1 MTPVAPRVG
10 AAALFW
16 VVAIACLLACT
27 AMLAARMADRTKT
40 AWEDALR
47 TNIIALIAA
56 PDTPAGLEDAALALN
71 SVDQIENVR
80 IVTPQ
85 RVEALLRD
93 MGVDLAAKDLPAPRL
108 ITFDVTTAPSET
120 WKRRVE
126 AQLQAANLTIEIFG
140 RGPNVLRAAEEAR
153 KQADAT
159 LAIGALLAGAALL
172 TVGLVGRTRTALD
185 RFMIPPLADMGATR
199 GQVSR
204 MFASRSAVE
213 GFAAGALGAIGA
225 TAPLWWL
232 LTYPDRFGAPFNE
245 WARLLEWTDATPLA
259 GAPLLAALLAAAGS
273 RASSNRLYE
282 IAARRR

>member
-1 MTPVAPRVG
+1 MTPVAPRAG
-10 AAALFW
+10 GAALFW

-27 AMLAARMADRTKT
+27 AMLAARMADRTKS
-40 AWEDALR
+40 AWDAALR
-47 TNIIALIAA
+47 SNIIALITA

-71 SVDQIENVR
+71 SIPEIDNVR

-93 MGVDLAAKDLPAPRL
+93 LGVDLAAKDLPGPRL
-108 ITFDVTTAPSET
+108 ITFDMNAAPSEP
-120 WKRRVE
+120 WKRRVQ
-126 AQLQAANLTIEIFG
+126 AQLQTAGLTIEIFG
-140 RGPNVLRAAEEAR
+140 RGPNVIRAAEQAR

-159 LAIGALLAGAALL
+159 LAIGALLAGAAML
-172 TVGLVGRTRTALD
+172 TVGLVGRTRASLD
-185 RFMIPPLADMGATR
+185 RGLVAPLADMGATR

-204 MFASRSAVE
+204 MFAGRSAVE
-213 GFAAGALGAIGA
+213 GFAAGALGAIGV
-225 TAPLWWL
+225 TAPLWWM

-245 WARLLEWTDATPLA
+245 WANLLEWTDAAPLA

-282 IAARRR
+282 LAARRR

>member
-1 MTPVAPRVG
+1 MTPVAPRAG
-10 AAALFW
+10 GAALFW

-27 AMLAARMADRTKT
+27 AVLAAQMADRAKT
-40 AWEDALR
+40 AWEGALR
-47 TNIIALIAA
+47 SNVIALITA

-71 SVDQIENVR
+71 SISEIENVR

-93 MGVDLAAKDLPAPRL
+93 LGVDLAAKDLPAPRL
-108 ITFDVTTAPSET
+108 ITFDMTTPPTEG
-120 WKRRVE
+120 WKRRVQS
-126 AQLQAANLTIEIFG
+126 QLQTAGLTIEIFG
-140 RGPNVLRAAEEAR
+140 RGPNVLRAAEEAH

-185 RFMIPPLADMGATR
+185 RDMIPPLADMGATR

-213 GFAAGALGAIGA
+213 GFAAGALGAIGVA
-225 TAPLWWL
+225 APLWWL
-232 LTYPDRFGAPFNE
+232 LTYPDRFGAPFDE
-245 WARLLEWTDATPLA
+245 WASLLEWTDATPLA

-273 RASSNRLYE
+273 RASSNRFYE
-282 IAARRR
+282 LAARRR